1 LRTPDRSSPLF
12 LASASTRL
20 PTRAR
25 GLVRGAVL
33 LATLLCAAGCSRPV
47 LVGVVVSDT
56 GAAAPYGEKVRRG
69 LEVALDDLR
78 AAGGVG
84 ARIRLLYRDDATNP
98 DVGAQVTRE
107 LIEKE
112 GVRLVIGAVS
122 SPVTLRIA
130 PLCQSRRT
138 ILLSPTSSSPA
149 ITAAGDWIYR
159 NYPSDTLEG
168 TSLADFARDLGFR
181 RVAVLAVQNE
191 FGAGLS
197 KVFAERFEGDTRRVI
212 RSLAYREGDVETF
225 GVLAEQLRLLSP
237 DGVYV
242 AGYADDTAGI
252 LRALRDA
259 GVRAV
264 VLGTSSMTAEAVRRA
279 GPAAEGFVF
288 PETSFDPQ
296 SLRPAA
302 RRFVA
307 AYRARFHEDPDG
319 FAAHAHDALKL
330 LAVAM
335 EREGSADPESVR
347 RGLNAIE
354 DYPGAAGPVAF
365 DENGDVVQYPRLF
378 IVNHGHAEPYDRFIE
393 GGGTLPVP
401 AAN

>member
-1 LRTPDRSSPLF
+1 MS
-12 LASASTRL
+12 
-20 PTRAR
+20 
-25 GLVRGAVL
+25 RGAAL
-33 LATLLCAAGCSRPV
+33 LAALLLAAGCSRPV
-47 LVGVVVSDT
+47 VVGVIVSDT

-69 LEVALDDLR
+69 LEVALAELR
-78 AAGGVG
+78 AAGGRG
-84 ARIRLLYRDDATNP
+84 ARVRLVYRDDATNP
-98 DVGAQVTRE
+98 DVGVQVARE

-112 GVRLVIGAVS
+112 GVRLLIGAVS

-130 PLCQSRRT
+130 PLCQSRRA

-149 ITAAGDWIYR
+149 ITSAGDFIYR

-181 RVAVLAVQNE
+181 RVAILAVENE
-191 FGAGLS
+191 YGGGLS
-197 KVFAERFEGDTRRVI
+197 RVFAERFEGETRQVI
-212 RSLAYREGDVETF
+212 RSLAYREGDVEAY
-225 GVLAEQLRLLSP
+225 GHLAEQLRNLSP

-252 LRALRDA
+252 LRALREA

-264 VLGTSSMTAEAVRRA
+264 VLGTSSMTAEALRRA
-279 GPAAEGFVF
+279 GEAAEGFVF

-296 SLRPAA
+296 SARPAA
-302 RRFVA
+302 RSFVA

-319 FAAHAHDALKL
+319 FVAHAHDALKL
-330 LAVAM
+330 LVVAM
-335 EREGSADPESVR
+335 EREGSSDPESVR

-378 IVNHGHAEPYDRFIE
+378 IVNRGRAEPYDRFVE